1 MRVSCP
7 NCAAEYEVPSDRL
20 NTRRKVRC
28 ARCDSV
34 WAPVQEAETIAQ
46 ANETVEPPETPADN
60 EPADQP
66 TIGGATAMD
75 RLAAASAPRQS
86 IGLRAAWVASVVLLI
101 GSAAATVTWRG
112 RIVQAWPA
120 SALVF
125 GAPSVQ
131 LGAKPL
137 PAPGRQTAEA
147 PTHPGNHNN

>member
-20 NTRRKVRC
+20 NARRKVRC

-34 WAPVQEAETIAQ
+34 WAPVQEAQTVASD
-46 ANETVEPPETPADN
+46 NEAVEPLEKPADSV
-60 EPADQP
+60 PTDQP
-66 TIGGATAMD
+66 VIGGATAMD
-75 RLAAASAPRQS
+75 RLAATSVPRNS
-86 IGLRAAWVASVVLLI
+86 IGLRAAWVASVVLLV

-125 GAPSVQ
+125 GAPRIHAV
-131 LGAKPL
+131 ARPP
-137 PAPGRQTAEA
+137 PAAPRQTAEA
-147 PTHPGNHNN
+147 PAHPVNHND